1 MERFVRSGD
10 YRSQPLRGADAAA
23 SEIRGCL
30 RPDRE
35 SGARSLFRDLS
46 NDNRWGRSMSIH
58 PKQAKF
64 ALAFFLSLPFSSA
77 FAQSGPLNTLPDTV
91 VSATALPT
99 PSEEIGST
107 VTVITEDQIQ
117 RDQRRTVPDVLQT
130 VPGLNVVQTGGVGG
144 QTSVFIRGTN
154 SNHVKVLIDGIDVS
168 DPTQPSRA
176 FDFGNL
182 STTDIERIEVLR
194 GPQSGLYGAD
204 AIGGVISITTKKGSG
219 PPQWKATI
227 EGGSF
232 GTFNQSIQVSGGTV
246 NTNYAFSVSHILS
259 ASVPVTPLNL
269 LPPGETRHN
278 DFYDNWTYSGKVGVD
293 LSEIFSLNFV
303 GRYTDAAR
311 HFTQDDSFPSF
322 PNPDQ
327 TSSRNHEFYG
337 LTDAVWKLF
346 DGKFNNHLGIAY
358 TDVGRRAFDP
368 DSFLAFSPPLNIF
381 AGDRIKYYLKSDL
394 ALMPGQ
400 TLYMGVEQDQEKAN
414 FNEFG
419 FFAQG
424 SNRNTGSYAE
434 LHSAFG
440 DRVFLTSNI
449 RHDENENF
457 GGHDTWRLAPSFVI
471 KETGT
476 TLKASYGTGFHA
488 PSLDQIFGPFGANP
502 NLQPEVSKGYDFGF
516 EQALFEKRIQFGATY
531 FNNNIM
537 NLIVPDPITFINENV
552 AAAKI
557 HGIESFVSA
566 QISNSFQI
574 RADYTR
580 TIAIDATTGLELI
593 RRPANKTSVSAV
605 WQPIDA
611 LTLSATALWV
621 GDWMDVPRAGGVSS
635 VAPGYNTINLA
646 ANYKMNENLV
656 VFGRIDNL
664 LDKHYEDPL
673 GFEKT
678 GIGVYGGVRVI
689 R

>member
-1 MERFVRSGD
+1 M
-10 YRSQPLRGADAAA
+10 
-23 SEIRGCL
+23 
-30 RPDRE
+30 
-35 SGARSLFRDLS
+35 S
-46 NDNRWGRSMSIH
+46 NNDI
-58 PKQAKF
+58 AKF
-64 ALAFFLSLPFSSA
+64 LLAFLLISVPTASALAEDTS
-77 FAQSGPLNTLPDTV
+77 PLNTLPETV
-91 VSATALPT
+91 ISATALPT
-99 PSEEIGST
+99 PSEQIGSS

-117 RDQRRTVPDVLQT
+117 RDQRRTVPDILQT
-130 VPGLNVVQTGGVGG
+130 VPGLNVVQTGGAGG

-182 STTDIERIEVLR
+182 STADIERIEVLR

-232 GTFNQSIQVSGGTV
+232 GTFNQSIQVSGGTA
-246 NTNYAFSVSHILS
+246 NTNYAFSISHLLT
-259 ASVPVTPLNL
+259 ASTPVTPLNL

-303 GRYTDAAR
+303 GRYTDAAL

-327 TSSRNHEFYG
+327 SSSRNHEFYG
-337 LTDAVWKLF
+337 LTDAVWKLL
-346 DGKFNNHLGIAY
+346 DGKFNNHFGIAY
-358 TDVGRRAFDP
+358 TDVRRRAFDP
-368 DSFLAFSPPLNIF
+368 DSFLAFSPPNNTF
-381 AGDRIKYYLKSDL
+381 SGDRIKYYWKSDL
-394 ALMPGQ
+394 ALAPGQ
-400 TLYMGVEQDQEKAN
+400 TLYMGVEQEQEKAT

-419 FFAQG
+419 FFAEG
-424 SNRNTGSYAE
+424 SNKNTGSYAE

-440 DRVFLTSNI
+440 DRLFLTSNI

-471 KETGT
+471 KETDT

-516 EQALFEKRIQFGATY
+516 EQGLFQKQIRFGVTY
-531 FNNNIM
+531 FNNNIKD
-537 NLIVPDPITFINENV
+537 LIVPDPITFINENV
-552 AAAKI
+552 ASAKI
-557 HGIESFVSA
+557 HGIEFIRFGSDHQQLPDPSRLHA
-566 QISNSFQI
+566 NDRHRRNDRP
-574 RADYTR
+574 RADQKAGRQDKRERRLATGRRAYIERDRALGRQLDGRSTR
-580 TIAIDATTGLELI
+580 
-593 RRPANKTSVSAV
+593 RRHP
-605 WQPIDA
+605 DC
-611 LTLSATALWV
+611 
-621 GDWMDVPRAGGVSS
+621 RAGIQHDQSRRQLQG
-635 VAPGYNTINLA
+635 
-646 ANYKMNENLV
+646 E
-656 VFGRIDNL
+656 
-664 LDKHYEDPL
+664 
-673 GFEKT
+673 
-678 GIGVYGGVRVI
+678 
-689 R
+689 